1 MKIRLLRRLAF
12 TGLSFVLMTTSGCA
26 CNHAH
31 DHARSGVTV
40 SPVSS
45 HLSQAVPR
53 GLGS

>member
-1 MKIRLLRRLAF
+1 MKILLLRRLAF
-12 TGLSFVLMTTSGCA
+12 TGLSFVLMTTPGCA

-31 DHARSGVTV
+31 DPARSGVTV